1 MKCVKMAYNRIL
13 QYSDELRLCRVQMYR
28 PMQEKC
34 QQQRNSHQTNL
45 LHFILSVS
53 LTLLMVWPSGWFL
66 LYNNISFERTY
77 ERDRNVLIQVSQT
90 CSPGLLLQTSG
101 SQLHKSES
109 ETLCQSYKFRSLS
122 LILRIILNNR
132 FNRKATISM
141 DQCGWNWITTERDIT
156 EIIRMKLIAFP
167 DE

>member
-1 MKCVKMAYNRIL
+1 MWKWLTIEFFSTLTNWDYVEFKCTGRCRKNANNKGTRIKL
-13 QYSDELRLCRVQMYR
+13 IC
-28 PMQEKC
+28 
-34 QQQRNSHQTNL
+34 
-45 LHFILSVS
+45 FILFYQFRWLCLWYGRV
-53 LTLLMVWPSGWFL
+53 GDFFCI
-66 LYNNISFERTY
+66 ISFERTY

-109 ETLCQSYKFRSLS
+109 GTLCQSYKFRSLS
-122 LILRIILNNR
+122 LILRIILINR

-141 DQCGWNWITTERDIT
+141 DQCDWNWITTERDIT
-156 EIIRMKLIAFP
+156 EIIRMKLIAFL